1 MIGKI
6 TIVVSFKM
14 MHYISQCSSLSLQA
28 VFNGVLQTV
37 GAVDL
42 QEVKLICSRTN
53 KISWLWQIH
62 QWVLCLHQMLMIL
75 GNSHRFYLLP
85 IMEIQSAVFTPYIH
99 IRNCYVVWRNPEKIL
114 PKRAREERLNSRRL
128 WTRNSFIAQEVKRE
142 STLEWLFNDSDN
154 W

>member
-6 TIVVSFKM
+6 TIVDSFKM

-53 KISWLWQIH
+53 KISWLWHIH

-99 IRNCYVVWRNPEKIL
+99 IRNCYVVWRNPEKIQPNFITRWIYSSL
-114 PKRAREERLNSRRL
+114 HCQKEQEKKD
-128 WTRNSFIAQEVKRE
+128 WTREGCEQEIV
-142 STLEWLFNDSDN
+142 L
-154 W
+154 